1 MSDIL
6 NIYIPRCH
14 LHGIKLSA
22 RICSHGVHKCRSLF
36 LRADQILIESDSSRQ
51 TVILNIFVQSMHSL
65 HLLRSIDHRCK
76 TDTALTDRLIEL
88 CICRACHNIRAGRQ
102 SRESICDGL
111 LHQMECF
118 SVNIHR
124 RRIIIGMQHF
134 GLQTVFVC
142 HFLMISRLSF
152 SP

>member
-1 MSDIL
+1 
-6 NIYIPRCH
+6 
-14 LHGIKLSA
+14 
-22 RICSHGVHKCRSLF
+22 
-36 LRADQILIESDSSRQ
+36 
-51 TVILNIFVQSMHSL
+51 MHSL

-142 HFLMISRLSF
+142 HFFDDLQALFLSLMGNKTHVGTHISLLGQHIIGIGSLLYRKRYRGL
-152 SP
+152 